1 MEAMRLKT
9 LKAKELT
16 VKGVKAELR
25 ILGILKLIVKK

>member
-25 ILGILKLIVKK
+25 ILAEKDI